1 MHLTILASASPSPF
15 PNDTLAFIKP
25 LVSSSTVLQEV
36 LRTARAL
43 HDPPILES
51 CTSNGLSVGA
61 TACALLLLALE
72 AHASPP
78 RSAPHTL
85 VLAEQL
91 GTALGAR
98 GAAVMARYRILVDII
113 EASAARVPW
122 LTGSSATGSKRISKR
137 SWVAKAV
144 LDVIQFRDELERAE
158 IAGRGGPIS
167 VDVEGENGHGGLE
180 AASRGEDEAALDTL
194 IAKVELNMTNSTG
207 CVSRV
212 PKAARATTTGPM
224 RKNKKPRTTTS
235 QAACFLLDPLAH
247 LAPARTTLAHTAYL
261 LSSDAAGESSV
272 QPTRLQLLAVERGNA
287 EAVHDHELFSDG
299 ELEGIVISTDEK
311 TVEEREKR
319 AHTMRMMW
327 GKDDTEA
334 TRASPVV
341 EIGGK
346 DGKKKGKDRM
356 DMNKLNALLDSDDPF
371 AALGIEE
378 WGTME
383 GEDPSDED
391 TGLISRDDEEVES
404 EW

>member
-1 MHLTILASASPSPF
+1 MHLTILVSASPPPF
-15 PNDTLAFIKP
+15 PNDTLAFLRP
-25 LVSSSTVLQEV
+25 LVSSSVVLQEV

-51 CTSNGLSVGA
+51 HTSNGLSAGA

-78 RSAPHTL
+78 RSAPHAL

-91 GTALGAR
+91 GTALGVR

-113 EASAARVPW
+113 EAGAARVPW

-144 LDVIQFRDELERAE
+144 LDVLQFRNELERAE
-158 IAGRGGPIS
+158 IAERGGPVS
-167 VDVEGENGHGGLE
+167 VDIEGENDRSGLE
-180 AASRGEDEAALDTL
+180 ASSRGEDEAALDTL
-194 IAKVELNMTNSTG
+194 IAKVELNMTNSTS

-212 PKAARATTTGPM
+212 PKAARATTGPM
-224 RKNKKPRTTTS
+224 RKNKKPRTATS

-247 LAPARTTLAHTAYL
+247 FAPARTTLAHTAYL
-261 LSSDAAGESSV
+261 LSSDAATESTV

-299 ELEGIVISTDEK
+299 ELEGIVISTDEQ

-319 AHTMRMMW
+319 AQTLRMIW

-371 AALGIEE
+371 ATLGIEE
-378 WGTME
+378 WRAME
-383 GEDPSDED
+383 GEDTSEED
-391 TGLISRDDEEVES
+391 TGLISREDEEMES
-404 EW
+404 E